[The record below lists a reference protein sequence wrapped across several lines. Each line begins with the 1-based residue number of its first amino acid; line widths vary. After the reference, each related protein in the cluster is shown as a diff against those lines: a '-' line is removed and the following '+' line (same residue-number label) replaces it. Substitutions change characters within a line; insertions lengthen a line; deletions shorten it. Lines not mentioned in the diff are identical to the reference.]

1 MFCICQYNI
10 MSKISIRDRWWLSL
24 RFSFLGSRT
33 FWKNVLYTIRCRIKW
48 ATNWY
53 KVFFGNRFLTCILAQ
68 NTEKWNKFYMQ
79 NVFVFWLFQFYI
91 KLAEKHPIYSFVE
104 RIKLYR
110 LIYDSIWTVN
120 DIQEKKSPK
129 VINQFLTIFKGIF
142 GGCRSAT
149 HTSLTV
155 VVL

>member
-33 FWKNVLYTIRCRIKW
+33 FWKNVLHTIRCKIKW

-53 KVFFGNRFLTCILAQ
+53 KVFFDNRFLTCTLAQ

-79 NVFVFWLFQFYI
+79 KFFVFWLLQLYI
-91 KLAEKHPIYSFVE
+91 KLAEKHPIYSCVE

-110 LIYDSIWTVN
+110 LVYDSAWIVN
-120 DIQEKKSPK
+120 KFQRKKSNK
-129 VINQFLTIFKGIF
+129 VKSQFSTLFYVFLKGVSSRLSPYNQE
-142 GGCRSAT
+142 
-149 HTSLTV
+149 
-155 VVL
+155 